1 MIIDEVRERHVMG
14 LRRLWQEAF
23 GDTDAFLN
31 VFFETAFSAQ
41 RCRCVTQNDEVA
53 AALYWFDCSC
63 RDRKIAYL
71 YAIATAKAHRGQGLC
86 SSLMSDTHK
95 HLTKQGYSGAVLVP
109 SSESLFGFYRN
120 MGYQNNGTVEEFCC
134 TAAPSGTPLRRI
146 DTWEYAERR
155 RALLPVGGVVQE
167 GENLT
172 FLQTQA
178 TLYAGDGFLLAA
190 RGEGTTLYGAEL
202 LGNRAQAPAIVKS
215 LGYTTG
221 KFRVP
226 GESTPFAMYRSL
238 DHQETPPPDYFGLAF
253 D

>member
-1 MIIDEVRERHVMG
+1 MIIDAPHECHVSG

-23 GDTDAFLN
+23 GDTDAFLD
-31 VFFETAFSAQ
+31 VFFETAFSVQ

-63 RDRKIAYL
+63 RDRKMAYL

-86 SSLMSDTHK
+86 STLMRDTHK
-95 HLTKQGYSGAVLVP
+95 HLTEQGYSGAVLVP
-109 SSESLFGFYRN
+109 GSTSLFDFYRN
-120 MGYQNNGTVEEFCC
+120 MGYQNSGGMEEFCC
-134 TAAPSGTPLRRI
+134 TAASSGTPLRRI
-146 DTWEYAERR
+146 DIKEYAERR

-167 GENLT
+167 RENLT

-178 TLYAGDGFLLAA
+178 TLYAGDGFLLVA
-190 RGEGTTLYGAEL
+190 RGEGTTLYCAEL
-202 LGNRAQAPAIVKS
+202 LGDRTQAPAIVKS

-226 GESTPFAMYRSL
+226 GETTPFAMYLSL